1 MLLDYNDPT
10 ETEECVASLSV
21 GNVNSQSITYRLLA
35 VLLRA
40 LLVMVLAGACWL
52 VYKKL
57 PSDGAG
63 DPAPA
68 GSGQTT
74 VQIILRP
81 SSEISAAALDIPVE
95 ISPVDLLAVRQ
106 EYQAEPHGG
115 KRFDE
120 FRNERMNG
128 RSSVTAKLNSR
139 GEAFLVIPPGNW
151 WVHAVLSANE
161 DLEWRLPVTV
171 TGHKQTVEL
180 TPQNAYTRSKS
191 F

>member
-1 MLLDYNDPT
+1 
-10 ETEECVASLSV
+10 
-21 GNVNSQSITYRLLA
+21 VNSQGITYRLLA
-35 VLLRA
+35 ILVRA
-40 LLVMVLAGACWL
+40 ALVVGLAGACWL

-57 PSDGAG
+57 PSDGASN
-63 DPAPA
+63 PVPA

-81 SSEISAAALDIPVE
+81 PPEISAAALDIPVE
-95 ISPVDLLAVRQ
+95 ISPVDLIAVRQ
-106 EYQAEPHGG
+106 EFQAEPHAG

-128 RSSVTAKLNSR
+128 RSPVTAKLNSQ
-139 GEAFLVIPPGNW
+139 GEASVAIPPGDW
-151 WVHAVLSANE
+151 WIHAVLSANE
-161 DLEWRLPVTV
+161 DLEWRLQITIS
-171 TGHKQTVEL
+171 GFKQTVEL